1 MLEFCKDFSIFLL
14 KKEPPFYIPEKQE
27 KYQRKRRQVT
37 SQNISP
43 FGGQTQT
50 QYISF
55 DQDNK
60 NDKGGIA
67 EAVAEPHKSKAI
79 VSKLNISFHQIKHEC
94 PSKNHFFYEIHYHK
108 YSHLYF

>member
-14 KKEPPFYIPEKQE
+14 KNEPPFYISEKQE
-27 KYQRKRRQVT
+27 KHQRKRRQVT

-55 DQDNK
+55 DHDNK
-60 NDKGGIA
+60 DDKGGIA
-67 EAVAEPHKSKAI
+67 EAVAEPYKSRAI
-79 VSKLNISFHQIKHEC
+79 VSKFNISFDQIKHKC
-94 PSKNHFFYEIHYHK
+94 PSRNPFYTIFCEIH
-108 YSHLYF
+108 